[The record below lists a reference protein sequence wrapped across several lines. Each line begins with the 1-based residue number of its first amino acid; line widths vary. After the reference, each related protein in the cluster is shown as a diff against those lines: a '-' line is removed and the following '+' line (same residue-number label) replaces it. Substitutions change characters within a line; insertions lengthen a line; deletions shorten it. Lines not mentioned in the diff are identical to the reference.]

1 MTSPRAKGV
10 YLTLAAALG
19 LSLGGV
25 LVRHAEASAW
35 EIVFWRSITMS
46 LVLIAFLG
54 VQHGRRMIAEIVRTG
69 WAGVLCGLFLA
80 GTFFGFVLAVQS
92 TTVANTVVIMSTTPF
107 FAAVFGRVVLGEAVG
122 ARTWAALAV
131 AAVGITIMCWDSLDT
146 ATGLIGNL
154 YALGLALCYAAHLVT
169 IRAVGGKVDMV
180 PSVLIAGGTAIIVA
194 LPFAWPLDTDSRSIA
209 VSVIMGTVQVG
220 LPLIFVTMAARYLAA
235 AEVALLAMLEVILGP
250 LWVWIILG
258 EHPTALA
265 LVGGALVVGALLG
278 NTLAAFGL
286 RPSVAA
292 RTVLERGGASLAW
305 SR

>member
-10 YLTLAAALG
+10 GLTLAAAIG

-25 LVRHAEASAW
+25 LVRHADATAW

-54 VQHGRRMIAEIVRTG
+54 IRHGRRMAAEIVKTG
-69 WAGVLCGLFLA
+69 WAGVLCGTFLA

-107 FAAVFGRVVLGEAVG
+107 FAALFGRLVLGETVG
-122 ARTWAALAV
+122 MRTWIALAV
-131 AAVGITIMCWDSLDT
+131 AAIGIVVMCWDSLDT

-180 PSVLIAGGTAIIVA
+180 PSVLIAGAIAIVVA
-194 LPFAWPLDTDSRSIA
+194 LPFAWPLDTDRNSITVA
-209 VSVIMGTVQVG
+209 VIMGTVQVG

-250 LWVWIILG
+250 VWVWLVLG
-258 EHPTALA
+258 ERPTALA
-265 LVGGALVVGALLG
+265 LAGGMLVIGALLG

-286 RPSVAA
+286 RTTASP
-292 RTVLERGGASLAW
+292 RTVPEKGGAS
-305 SR
+305 

>member
-10 YLTLAAALG
+10 GLTLAAAIG

-25 LVRHAEASAW
+25 LVRHADATAW

-54 VQHGRRMIAEIVRTG
+54 IRHGRRMAAEIVKTG
-69 WAGVLCGLFLA
+69 WAGVLCGTFLA

-107 FAAVFGRVVLGEAVG
+107 FAALFGRLVLGETVG
-122 ARTWAALAV
+122 MRTWIALAI
-131 AAVGITIMCWDSLDT
+131 AAIGIVVMCWDSLDT

-180 PSVLIAGGTAIIVA
+180 PSVLIAGAIAIVVA
-194 LPFAWPLDTDSRSIA
+194 LPFAWPLDTDRNSITVA
-209 VSVIMGTVQVG
+209 VIMGTVQVG

-250 LWVWIILG
+250 VWVWLVLG
-258 EHPTALA
+258 ERPTALA
-265 LVGGALVVGALLG
+265 LAGGMLVIGALLG

-286 RPSVAA
+286 RTTASP
-292 RTVLERGGASLAW
+292 RTVPEKGGAS
-305 SR
+305 

>member
-1 MTSPRAKGV
+1 VTSPRAKGV
-10 YLTLAAALG
+10 ILTLAAALG

-54 VQHGRRMIAEIVRTG
+54 LLHGRRMVGEIVKTG
-69 WAGVLCGLFLA
+69 RAGILCGIFLA

-92 TTVANTVVIMSTTPF
+92 TTVANVVVIMSTTPF
-107 FAAVFGRVVLGEAVG
+107 FAALFGRIVLGEAVG
-122 ARTWAALAV
+122 ARTWIALAV

-146 ATGLIGNL
+146 ATGLVGNL

-169 IRAVGGKVDMV
+169 IRAVGGRVDMV
-180 PSVLIAGGTAIIVA
+180 PSVLIAGAIAIVVA
-194 LPFAWPLDTDSRSIA
+194 LPFAWPLDTDSRSLT
-209 VSVIMGTVQVG
+209 VSVIMGAVQVG

-250 LWVWIILG
+250 IWVWLALG
-258 EHPTALA
+258 ERPTALA
-265 LVGGALVVGALLG
+265 LVGGVLVIGALLG

-286 RPSVAA
+286 RSGDAP
-292 RTVLERGGASLAW
+292 RTVPERGGAS
-305 SR
+305 

>member
-1 MTSPRAKGV
+1 VTSPRAKGV
-10 YLTLAAALG
+10 GLTLAAAIG

-25 LVRHAEASAW
+25 LVRHADATAW

-54 VQHGRRMIAEIVRTG
+54 IRHGRRMAAEIVKTG
-69 WAGVLCGLFLA
+69 WAGVLCGTFLA

-107 FAAVFGRVVLGEAVG
+107 FAALFGRLVLGETVG
-122 ARTWAALAV
+122 MRTWIALAV
-131 AAVGITIMCWDSLDT
+131 AAIGIVVMCWDSLDT

-180 PSVLIAGGTAIIVA
+180 PSVLIAGAIAIVVA
-194 LPFAWPLDTDSRSIA
+194 LPFAWPLDTDRNSITVA
-209 VSVIMGTVQVG
+209 VIMGTVQVG

-250 LWVWIILG
+250 VWVWLVLG
-258 EHPTALA
+258 ERPTALA
-265 LVGGALVVGALLG
+265 LAGGMLVIGALLG

-286 RPSVAA
+286 RTTASP
-292 RTVLERGGASLAW
+292 RTVPEKGGAS
-305 SR
+305 